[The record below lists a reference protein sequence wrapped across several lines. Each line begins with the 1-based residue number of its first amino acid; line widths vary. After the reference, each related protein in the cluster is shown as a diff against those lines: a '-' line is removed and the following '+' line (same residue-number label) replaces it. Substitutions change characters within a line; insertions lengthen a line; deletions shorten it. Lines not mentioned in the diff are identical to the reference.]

1 MGRFMPEID
10 VKRLR
15 GQQQQQQEEDAPAE
29 KGAVNFCGVMV
40 PRKLSSCQHVV
51 ARERPV
57 VYGGGSCGDGDVPIF
72 ASPEELGVASKV
84 DGVLGNFLARMME
97 GGGDIMAT
105 EGGTLAN
112 AEATRI
118 ALGYLETC
126 QREGG
131 MFYAGVPITIEVS
144 LLPLLSFSLLTSLSF
159 SQGQVVGSLC
169 VLGPSA
175 PEGFGEKDLGA
186 MEAMAEEARDA
197 LAGMLRQRRRGEG
210 GRTAQQQQPQQPGQK
225 KKRRKKKKN
234 KKGGGRP

>member
-1 MGRFMPEID
+1 M
-10 VKRLR
+10 
-15 GQQQQQQEEDAPAE
+15 
-29 KGAVNFCGVMV
+29 
-40 PRKLSSCQHVV
+40 
-51 ARERPV
+51 
-57 VYGGGSCGDGDVPIF
+57 
-72 ASPEELGVASKV
+72 ASKV

-97 GGGDIMAT
+97 GGGDVMAT

-131 MFYAGVPITIEVS
+131 KSPPLAVVLASDLALLLAGMFYAGVPITIE
-144 LLPLLSFSLLTSLSF
+144 
-159 SQGQVVGSLC
+159 GQVVGSFC
-169 VLGPSA
+169 VLGPRA

-234 KKGGGRP
+234 KKGGGRQ

>member
-1 MGRFMPEID
+1 MPEID

-57 VYGGGSCGDGDVPIF
+57 VYGGGSCGITTGDVPIF

-97 GGGDIMAT
+97 GGGDVMAT

>member
-15 GQQQQQQEEDAPAE
+15 GQQQQQEEEDAPAE
-29 KGAVNFCGVMV
+29 KGAVNFCGVTV

-97 GGGDIMAT
+97 GGGDVMAT

-131 MFYAGVPITIEVS
+131 MFYAGVPITIE
-144 LLPLLSFSLLTSLSF
+144 
-159 SQGQVVGSLC
+159 GQVVGSLC
-169 VLGPSA
+169 VLGPRA

>member
-29 KGAVNFCGVMV
+29 KGAVNFCGVTV

-97 GGGDIMAT
+97 GGGDVMAT

-131 MFYAGVPITIEVS
+131 KSPPLAVVLASDLALLLAGMFYAGVPITIE
-144 LLPLLSFSLLTSLSF
+144 
-159 SQGQVVGSLC
+159 GQVVGSFC
-169 VLGPSA
+169 VLGPRA

-234 KKGGGRP
+234 KKGGGRQ

>member
-1 MGRFMPEID
+1 MPEID

-15 GQQQQQQEEDAPAE
+15 GQQQQQQQEDAPAE
-29 KGAVNFCGVMV
+29 KGEEGQVAVNFCGVMV

-97 GGGDIMAT
+97 GGGDVMAT

-131 MFYAGVPITIEVS
+131 MFYAGR
-144 LLPLLSFSLLTSLSF
+144 LLTS
-159 SQGQVVGSLC
+159 C
-169 VLGPSA
+169 
-175 PEGFGEKDLGA
+175 
-186 MEAMAEEARDA
+186 
-197 LAGMLRQRRRGEG
+197 
-210 GRTAQQQQPQQPGQK
+210 
-225 KKRRKKKKN
+225 
-234 KKGGGRP
+234 